1 MYNEHM
7 FEKENVMNFIKKNMT
22 WIVMSIILLIALGLY
37 VFPKFF
43 TETADQILVLVDGR
57 EYGNYSLHE
66 TQEIRIETEQG
77 YNLLVIKEEQAYVA
91 EADCENQVCV
101 HTQAI
106 TRNGGQIVCLPHRVV
121 IRLQTIEKSEID
133 AVTN

>member
-22 WIVMSIILLIALGLY
+22 WILVSIILLIALVMY
-37 VFPKFF
+37 IFPKFLA
-43 TETADQILVLVDGR
+43 ESADQILVLVDGR
-57 EYGNYSLHE
+57 EYGIYSLHE
-66 TQEIRIETEQG
+66 TKEIRIETEQG
-77 YNLLVIKEEQAYVA
+77 YNLLVIKEGQAYVA

-101 HTQAI
+101 HTKPI
-106 TRNGGQIVCLPHRVV
+106 TQNGGQIVCLPHRVV
-121 IRLQTIEKSEID
+121 IRLQTIEKREID